1 MFSWRLQWRQ
11 WMDEVRG
18 QRYRLS
24 NATAGEA
31 HLKGHQRHRY
41 SAIRPTSPYF
51 HRRQVVAAARD
62 GRYTLTRAAPP
73 PPHHPPRDYRRA
85 LSRSDPA
92 RDATGSWTESV
103 GRRRRA
109 SRLRAARPDRGG
121 GHSLRPPSA
130 LLRSKDRGH

>member
-31 HLKGHQRHRY
+31 HLKGHQRHRH

-51 HRRQVVAAARD
+51 HRRRVVAAARD

-73 PPHHPPRDYRRA
+73 SPHHPPRDYRRA

-92 RDATGSWTESV
+92 CDATGSWT
-103 GRRRRA
+103 
-109 SRLRAARPDRGG
+109 DFFD
-121 GHSLRPPSA
+121 RPPPAAMYRVSLPDA
-130 LLRSKDRGH
+130 GPTAA